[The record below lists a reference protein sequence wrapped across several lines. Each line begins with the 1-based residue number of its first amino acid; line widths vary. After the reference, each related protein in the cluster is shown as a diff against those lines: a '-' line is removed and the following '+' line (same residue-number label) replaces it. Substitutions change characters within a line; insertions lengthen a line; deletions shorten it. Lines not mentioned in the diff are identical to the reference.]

1 MANRKPG
8 SHPRNV
14 ALLRAVN
21 LGPHNKVSMSALREV
36 ADDLGFAD
44 AQTILQ
50 SGNLVFADPEA
61 RSTAKLE
68 QLIEAAVARKCGVST
83 EVYVRDAREW
93 KAIVAA
99 NPFPAEAK
107 RDPSHLVVA
116 CGREKIP
123 VERVEALQRAIVGRE
138 KVRAVGGG
146 RELFVF
152 YPDGIGRSKLTA
164 SFMSRH
170 LGANGGT
177 ARNWNTVQKIAALL
191 ATA

>member
-1 MANRKPG
+1 MANRTPA
-8 SHPRNV
+8 SHPRYV

-21 LGPHNKVSMSALREV
+21 LGPHNKVSMAALREV
-36 ADDLGFAD
+36 ADALGFAE
-44 AQTILQ
+44 AQTLLQ

-68 QLIEAAVARKCGVST
+68 QLIGAAVARKCGVST
-83 EVYVRDAREW
+83 EIFVRDAREW

-116 CGREKIP
+116 CGRESIP
-123 VERVEALQRAIVGRE
+123 ADRIEALQRAIVGRE
-138 KVRAVGGG
+138 QVRAAG
-146 RELFVF
+146 RELFVY

-170 LGANGGT
+170 LDANGGT
-177 ARNWNTVQKIAALL
+177 ARNWNTVQKIAQLL
-191 ATA
+191 ASA